1 MTAAVVLA
9 AGASTRLGEPKQL
22 VMLGGETLLERAVRV
37 AHEAGCAPVV
47 VVLGAAAELV
57 AARCDLGSA
66 VVVVNEAWEEGMAS
80 SIQTGLRA
88 VRVGVGGV
96 GGADGVV
103 LMTCDQPAVTAE
115 HLLALMAAGQVT
127 ASAYACRWGVPAFF
141 PGAAFPALA
150 ALRGDAGARELLR
163 GAATVELIG
172 GELDV
177 DTATDLA
184 EATRLFR

>member
-9 AGASTRLGEPKQL
+9 AGASTRLGGPKQL

-37 AHEAGCAPVV
+37 AHEAGCVPVV

-88 VRVGVGGV
+88 VRVGI

-103 LMTCDQPAVTAE
+103 LMTCDQPALTAE

-127 ASAYACRWGVPAFF
+127 ASAYAERRGVPAYF

>member
-1 MTAAVVLA
+1 VTAAVVLA

-80 SIQTGLRA
+80 SI
-88 VRVGVGGV
+88 RVGIGGV

-127 ASAYACRWGVPAFF
+127 ASAYAERRGVPAYF

-163 GAATVELIG
+163 GTATVELVG

>member
-1 MTAAVVLA
+1 VTAAVVLA

-22 VMLGGETLLERAVRV
+22 VMLGGETLLDRAVRT
-37 AHEAGCAPVV
+37 AREAGCEPVV
-47 VVLGAAAELV
+47 VVLGAEAERIRE
-57 AARCDLGSA
+57 RCDLGGA
-66 VVVVNEAWEEGMAS
+66 VVVVNGAWEEGMAS
-80 SIQTGLRA
+80 SIRTGLRA
-88 VRVGVGGV
+88 VRVGVGAV
-96 GGADGVV
+96 GGADGLV

-127 ASAYACRWGVPAFF
+127 ASAYAERRGAPAYF
-141 PGAAFPALA
+141 PVTAFPALA

-177 DTATDLA
+177 DTAADLA
-184 EATRLFR
+184 AAIRLFR